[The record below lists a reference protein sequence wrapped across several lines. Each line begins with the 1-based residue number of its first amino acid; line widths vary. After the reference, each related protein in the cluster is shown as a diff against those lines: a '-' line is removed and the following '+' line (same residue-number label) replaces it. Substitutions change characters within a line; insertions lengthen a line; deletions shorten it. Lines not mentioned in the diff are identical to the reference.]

1 MLFPVDIEGLFG
13 QPVEVIVL
21 VGEGD
26 IVAAPNLDKAADKVV
41 GIFVG
46 EVGLV
51 VYAAGGLA
59 FIVIDVFLRNC
70 AVDLFGCYAVV
81 VIIGIF
87 YVVAVAVGG
96 FSQIAV

>member
-13 QPVEVIVL
+13 QAVEVIVL

-41 GIFVG
+41 GIFIG

-59 FIVIDVFLRNC
+59 F
-70 AVDLFGCYAVV
+70 
-81 VIIGIF
+81 
-87 YVVAVAVGG
+87 VVADIY
-96 FSQIAV
+96 FLTNNSQQICWLLLVKTF